1 MLETDFFFNESF
13 FAIICAE
20 FTVTSV
26 CNVVDESFFF
36 AHDNSVFEYKIL
48 KKKVTRRRS
57 RRVFIYGHSP
67 TILAACKGTH
77 VDLPPARVLT
87 KPPVNGHYLP
97 NKDICSPN
105 LSSSNCC

>member
-20 FTVTSV
+20 STVTSV

-48 KKKVTRRRS
+48 KKKTEPRRTL
-57 RRVFIYGHSP
+57 F
-67 TILAACKGTH
+67 L
-77 VDLPPARVLT
+77 LFL
-87 KPPVNGHYLP
+87 
-97 NKDICSPN
+97 
-105 LSSSNCC
+105 